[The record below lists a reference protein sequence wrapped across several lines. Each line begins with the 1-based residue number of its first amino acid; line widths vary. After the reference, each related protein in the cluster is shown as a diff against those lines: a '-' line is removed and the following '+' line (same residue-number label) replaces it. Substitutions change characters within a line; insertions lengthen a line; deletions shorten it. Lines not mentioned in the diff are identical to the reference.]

1 MVRPVIVTVYA
12 TFARIPTLAVKTM
25 EVAPSAAGMSVAWN
39 GESAALGVAETEKK
53 PDG

>member
-1 MVRPVIVTVYA
+1 MVRPVSVTVYA
-12 TFARIPTLAVKTM
+12 VFAIIPLLAVKTM
-25 EVAPSAAGMSVAWN
+25 EVAPGAAGVSVAWN